1 MPTYN
6 NPNMGMQMSNIGQQ
20 YPYGNNNMLLNNTPY
35 DNYMGRVNN
44 LISNQFL
51 KCRPVASREEAK
63 AAQIDL
69 DGSLNVF
76 TDLGNDRI
84 YTKKINN
91 DGTASFTTYAKIE
104 DEVPTTYNSTEYVTK
119 EEFHKVIQGLMAA
132 MKNPKQENTSAQNN
146 DNKEKALMSF

>member
-1 MPTYN
+1 MSNYN
-6 NPNMGMQMSNIGQQ
+6 TPNMGMQMPNIGQQ
-20 YPYGNNNMLLNNTPY
+20 YPYGNNNMLLNSTPY

-44 LISNQFL
+44 LMSNQFL

-104 DEVPTTYNSTEYVTK
+104 DEVPTAYNSTEYVTK